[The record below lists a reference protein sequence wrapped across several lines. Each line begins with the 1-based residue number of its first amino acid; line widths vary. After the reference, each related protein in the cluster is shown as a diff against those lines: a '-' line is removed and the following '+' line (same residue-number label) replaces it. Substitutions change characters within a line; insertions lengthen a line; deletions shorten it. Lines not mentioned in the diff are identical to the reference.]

1 LHEVG
6 LHAIRWGT
14 KRLDDLFPGLLA
26 VGLAAVAV
34 GCGGRANVVHLDRTT
49 VPVDVVERGP
59 YLVGVTDSSA
69 VVRWTTIRPTVS
81 VAEVRTDG
89 GEGARFGTA
98 RRTRDHVVRL
108 EGLEPGTEYAYRI
121 RLGGGAWSRDLRF
134 RTLPPVGSCAPFE
147 FLVFGDSGTWS
158 RGQIELAEHLNRE
171 RPLFVI
177 HVGDVA
183 YPAATRRTLTE
194 KFFAVY
200 RPLLARAPVF
210 PVAGNHD
217 VLLDGGEAFEEAFRA
232 PGQPPPTRPFAIE
245 AGTLAIFGLNSS
257 EGRDMW
263 SLREPGSKQV
273 AWLEERLRLAADDP
287 RLEWLA
293 VALHHPLYSAATGM
307 FGYGSHP
314 GLQRTVGA
322 LVDRH
327 DVAFVFAGHD
337 HDYQRSRPIRED
349 EVVGNGQGTVHYVTG
364 GGGGLLSFREPGNA
378 WFTAVSRETYHY
390 LRVLVDGARVVVE
403 AIGVDGEPF
412 DTYEAGRPGPV
423 CGSAE

>member
-1 LHEVG
+1 VG
-6 LHAIRWGT
+6 HHAIRSGT
-14 KRLDDLFPGLLA
+14 KRLRDLFPGLLA
-26 VGLAAVAV
+26 VGLAAVVV
-34 GCGGRANVVHLDRTT
+34 GCGGRANVVQLDRTT

-59 YLVGVTDSSA
+59 YLPGVTDTSA
-69 VVRWTTIRPTVS
+69 VVRWTTIRPTAS
-81 VAEVRTDG
+81 VVEIRSDSR
-89 GEGARFGTA
+89 EGARFGTGQ
-98 RRTRDHVVRL
+98 RTRNHVVRL
-108 EGLEPGTEYAYRI
+108 EGLEPGVEYAYRI
-121 RLGGGAWSRDLRF
+121 RLERDSWSRELRF
-134 RTLPPVGSCAPFE
+134 RTLPSVGSCAPFE

-158 RGQIELAEHLNRE
+158 RGQLELAEHLNRE
-171 RPLFVI
+171 RPLFVV

-183 YPAATRRTLTE
+183 YPAATRKTLTD

-200 RPLLARAPVF
+200 RPLLARAAVF

-217 VLLDGGEAFEEAFRA
+217 VLFDGGEAFEEGFRV
-232 PGQPPPTRPFAIE
+232 PGEPPPTRPFAIE

-257 EGRDMW
+257 EGADAW

-273 AWLEERLRLAADDP
+273 AWLEERLAGAADDP

-293 VALHHPLYSAATGM
+293 IALHHPLYSAATGM

-337 HDYQRSRPIRED
+337 HDYQRSRPIRDD
-349 EVVGNGQGTVHYVTG
+349 EVVDDERGTVHYVTG
-364 GGGGLLSFREPGNA
+364 GGGGLLAFREPGSA
-378 WFTAVSRETYHY
+378 WFTAVSSETYHY
-390 LRVLVDGARVVVE
+390 LRVLVDGSRVVVE

-412 DTYEAGRPGPV
+412 DRYETERPASACALAG
-423 CGSAE
+423 

>member
-1 LHEVG
+1 MG
-6 LHAIRWGT
+6 LHAIRSGT
-14 KRLDDLFPGLLA
+14 KTLGGLFPGLLA
-26 VGLAAVAV
+26 VGLAAAAV
-34 GCGGRANVVHLDRTT
+34 GCGGRANVVRLDRTT

-59 YLVGVTDSSA
+59 YLLGVTDTSA
-69 VVRWTTIRPTVS
+69 VVRWTTIRPTAS
-81 VAEVRTDG
+81 VAEILPDS
-89 GEGARFGTA
+89 GERARFGA
-98 RRTRDHVVRL
+98 GQRTRDHVVRF
-108 EGLEPGTEYAYRI
+108 EGLEPGTEYMYRI
-121 RLGGGAWSRDLRF
+121 RLEGDAWSRELRF

-158 RGQIELAEHLNRE
+158 RGQLELAERLNRE
-171 RPLFVI
+171 RPLFVV

-183 YPAATRRTLTE
+183 YPAVTPRTLTE

-200 RPLLARAPVF
+200 RPLLARAAVF

-217 VLLDGGEAFEEAFRA
+217 VLFDGGKAFEEAFRL
-232 PGQPPPTRPFAIE
+232 PGEPRPTRPFAIE

-257 EGRDMW
+257 EGGDAW

-273 AWLEERLRLAADDP
+273 AWLEERLREVTEGS

-293 VALHHPLYSAATGM
+293 IALHHPLYSAATGM

-314 GLQRTVGA
+314 ELQRTVGA

-337 HDYQRSRPIRED
+337 HDYQRSRPIRD
-349 EVVGNGQGTVHYVTG
+349 HEVVGDGRGTVHYVTG
-364 GGGGLLSFREPGNA
+364 GGGGLLAFREPGNA

-412 DTYEAGRPGPV
+412 DTHETGRPG
-423 CGSAE
+423 SACAPAG